1 MSTSPGPP
9 GWYGD
14 PYGTPGLLRWWDGT
28 QWTQA
33 TEPGQDVTAPLPQA
47 PYGPA
52 PRGNRALP
60 WVLAGGAALVVL
72 VLVVVVSVYAFRG
85 HDDGGTVASSPSS
98 TSSPTPTPSPSAT
111 ATRPG
116 TRSQVIGSVTDGTL
130 GITYPRLGSP
140 WTAADSS
147 WLRPGY
153 FTAGQ
158 VSVVQAPFESYTSFN
173 ATSLSGPLR
182 PDESAGYTGPANL
195 STVAQRVTQ
204 RILREH
210 FALNERRTSLFSGR
224 TGVGGLTA
232 WLERFRLDFP
242 DATARNWKF
251 TADTVMVLTID
262 AGHGKLGVLWLSAP
276 DTFPNQGDLD
286 QVLGNV
292 RGS

>member
-33 TEPGQDVTAPLPQA
+33 TEPGQDPGPPGGTVPLPQA
-47 PYGPA
+47 PYGPV
-52 PRGNRALP
+52 PGGNRALP
-60 WVLAGGAALVVL
+60 WILAGGAALLVL
-72 VLVVVVSVYAFRG
+72 VLVVVTSVYAFRG
-85 HDDGGTVASSPSS
+85 EGDRAASPSA
-98 TSSPTPTPSPSAT
+98 TPTPSAT
-111 ATRPG
+111 PAASPTGRR
-116 TRSQVIGSVTDGTL
+116 TISSVLGSVTDSTL
-130 GITYPRLGSP
+130 GITYPRLGAP
-140 WTAADSS
+140 WTDAGGE
-147 WLRPGY
+147 WLRSGY

-158 VSVVQAPFESYTSFN
+158 VSVVQRPFESYASFN

-182 PDESAGYTGPANL
+182 ADESAGYTGPANL
-195 STVAQRVTQ
+195 SAAAQRVTQ

-242 DATARNWKF
+242 DAAARNWKF

-286 QVLGNV
+286 LVLGNV
-292 RGS
+292 KGS